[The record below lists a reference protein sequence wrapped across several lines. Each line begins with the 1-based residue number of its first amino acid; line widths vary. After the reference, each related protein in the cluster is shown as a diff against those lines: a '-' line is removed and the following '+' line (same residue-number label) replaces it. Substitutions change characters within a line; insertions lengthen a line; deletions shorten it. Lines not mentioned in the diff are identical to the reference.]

1 MLKRFLK
8 FFKNDDQEAPE
19 FEGSYLDFL
28 LSQVE
33 PGVIAELDQCEE
45 HDPLLLVIA
54 EILRISMRGAWS
66 PSLRRPLLDEHSPR
80 AVASR
85 HAPPPPPPTPPG
97 APKGNAPETVVEE
110 TQEFEAI
117 DDEVDE
123 GDGPG
128 IPLDAPEEEKS
139 TSKTREY
146 KTPAAL
152 REAMNP
158 SDEEEGFVPDTEE
171 ADPVE
176 DDSEV
181 EEGVAPE
188 ETREAGAEDAID
200 EESDAAADADVNVEE
215 ADEPGAEDSV
225 SGEQEEEEGAG
236 GEESDAEVV
245 DELQVEESEILE
257 AIEEEEEFLDE
268 DSELIEE
275 ITPIEATAEFDRSA
289 LTPDHD
295 DSDASELPR
304 VDQREVLQAGRVF
317 LGMLI
322 ENDRLPYDL
331 QLGLEETMLAR
342 DLLVGYF
349 VGNADFE
356 DRAQQLLRIVE
367 RKFSEGMFSQ
377 ARILLQL
384 FQTDRVTRIRNDRN
398 IFYEDMIQRLGIR
411 RRHPVAAEMKAQLEK
426 LPRDDAQFLELSRW
440 LDKSLFIK
448 FHLFMRQPQQVQSW
462 RHIGQLSNLDGASE
476 NLLKFLPPRRWRPYY
491 LPSEG
496 KEPTPEK
503 ISELARAHINA
514 DTLHAYITNQMR
526 TCYFVLRAVGDT
538 GLEGFLDTFFDW
550 TREAFG
556 EDTTTFLPEIYRRSM
571 GEVDTMRGLFL
582 DIYNRFLRKSAE
594 AWLEELSQE
603 QRDEAIE
610 KAVAFVRSCNFDDV
624 APGNYNFG
632 GFIYD
637 QLFGVEYPT
646 KEFAFKLHR
655 LT

>member
-28 LSQVE
+28 LTQVE
-33 PGVIAELDQCEE
+33 PGVIAELDDCEE

-66 PSLRRPLLDEHSPR
+66 PTIRRPLIDEHSPR
-80 AVASR
+80 SSSK
-85 HAPPPPPPTPPG
+85 HAPPPPPPTPPV
-97 APKGNAPETVVEE
+97 APDAAPDASSSPEESQEQEHDLEDDQLVADSEPIDETD
-110 TQEFEAI
+110 EFE
-117 DDEVDE
+117 EV
-123 GDGPG
+123 GS
-128 IPLDAPEEEKS
+128 IPLDAAPEEKS

-152 REAMNP
+152 RDAMSP
-158 SDEEEGFVPDTEE
+158 SEEEEGVVPDADE
-171 ADPVE
+171 AD
-176 DDSEV
+176 
-181 EEGVAPE
+181 
-188 ETREAGAEDAID
+188 
-200 EESDAAADADVNVEE
+200 DAD
-215 ADEPGAEDSV
+215 DG
-225 SGEQEEEEGAG
+225 EEEEGAVP
-236 GEESDAEVV
+236 GEVAEETQEFEVIESSDAEEEEESEAQEV
-245 DELQVEESEILE
+245 EASQVEESEILE

-275 ITPIEATAEFDRSA
+275 ITPIEPTAEFDRSV
-289 LTPDHD
+289 LNP
-295 DSDASELPR
+295 DSDAEGEDDLPR

-349 VGNADFE
+349 VGNEDFE

-411 RRHPVAAEMKAQLEK
+411 RRHPVAAEMKTQLEK
-426 LPRDDAQFLELSRW
+426 IPKGDTELLELSRW
-440 LDKSLFIK
+440 LDKNLFIK
-448 FHLFMRQPQQVQSW
+448 LHLFMRQPQQVQSW
-462 RHIGQLSNLDGASE
+462 RQVGQRSALDGATD

-491 LPSEG
+491 LPQEG
-496 KEPTPEK
+496 KEPTPELLV
-503 ISELARAHINA
+503 ERARAHINS
-514 DTLHAYITNQMR
+514 DTLNTYVTNQLR

-538 GLEGFLDTFFDW
+538 GLEGFLDTFFNW

-556 EDTTTFLPEIYRRSM
+556 EDTTRFLPEIYRRSM

-594 AWLEELSQE
+594 ARLEKLTHEE
-603 QRDEAIE
+603 IDAATKAAI
-610 KAVAFVRSCNFDDV
+610 VFMRSCNFDDV

-637 QLFGVEYPT
+637 QLFDVDYPT

>member
-28 LSQVE
+28 LTQVE
-33 PGVIAELDQCEE
+33 PGVIAELDDCEE

-66 PSLRRPLLDEHSPR
+66 PTIRRPLIDEHSPR
-80 AVASR
+80 SSAK
-85 HAPPPPPPTPPG
+85 HAPPPPPPTPP
-97 APKGNAPETVVEE
+97 AVPSTSPDATASSEDPEEHAPEDAPEAPDSEPLEE
-110 TQEFEAI
+110 TGEFE
-117 DDEVDE
+117 EV
-123 GDGPG
+123 GS
-128 IPLDAPEEEKS
+128 IPLDAPPEEKS

-152 REAMNP
+152 REAMSP
-158 SDEEEGFVPDTEE
+158 SEEEEGVVPDAEE
-171 ADPVE
+171 AAPHDDDE
-176 DDSEV
+176 DV
-181 EEGVAPE
+181 EEGVAPQEVIE
-188 ETREAGAEDAID
+188 ETD
-200 EESDAAADADVNVEE
+200 EFEVISSSEVD
-215 ADEPGAEDSV
+215 
-225 SGEQEEEEGAG
+225 EEEESEA
-236 GEESDAEVV
+236 EEVDAA
-245 DELQVEESEILE
+245 QV
-257 AIEEEEEFLDE
+257 EEEEEFLDE

-275 ITPIEATAEFDRSA
+275 ITPIEQTAEFDRSA
-289 LTPDHD
+289 LDPESEVD
-295 DSDASELPR
+295 DELPR

-349 VGNADFE
+349 VGNEDFE

-411 RRHPVAAEMKAQLEK
+411 RRHPVAAEMKTQLEK
-426 LPRDDAQFLELSRW
+426 IPTGETELLELSRW
-440 LDKSLFIK
+440 LDKNLFIK
-448 FHLFMRQPQQVQSW
+448 LHLFMRQPQQVHSW
-462 RHIGQLSNLDGASE
+462 RQVGQRSALEGATD

-491 LPSEG
+491 LPKEG
-496 KEPTPEK
+496 KEPTPELLV
-503 ISELARAHINA
+503 ERARSHINS
-514 DTLHAYITNQMR
+514 DTLNVYVTNQLR

-556 EDTTTFLPEIYRRSM
+556 EDTTRFLPEIYRRSM

-594 AWLEELSQE
+594 ARLEKLTHEE
-603 QRDEAIE
+603 IDVAVKDAI
-610 KAVAFVRSCNFDDV
+610 VFMRSCNFDDV

-637 QLFGVEYPT
+637 QLFDVDYPT